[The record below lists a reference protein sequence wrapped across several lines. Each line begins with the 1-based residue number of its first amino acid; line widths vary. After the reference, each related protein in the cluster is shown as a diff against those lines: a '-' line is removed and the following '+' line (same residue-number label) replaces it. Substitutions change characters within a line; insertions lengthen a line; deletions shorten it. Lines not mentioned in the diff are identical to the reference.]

1 MAFSG
6 LISAHTLINSHIS
19 YFEIQRIHAKANS
32 YRGSSNSGLSLV
44 VRNTDIEGV
53 NIARLNH
60 NRAEQ
65 CSVVHF
71 SILHNGTRH
80 NLGAHLPEKKQHF
93 TSLAFL
99 ADDHLVSSSLRP
111 LQRFKRKHRH
121 LDQGSQFSVSAVGD
135 SLRDGILLAIQGYE
149 NTCPNVYQAR
159 SNRNVTNHCN
169 HKHLQP
175 ILSRFLT
182 RPLYGVPLA
191 LQSTR
196 VQGRSLD
203 CEKRHQC

>member
-32 YRGSSNSGLSLV
+32 YRGSSNIGLSLV
-44 VRNTDIEGV
+44 VRNTDIEGAT
-53 NIARLNH
+53 IARPNP
-60 NRAEQ
+60 NPAE
-65 CSVVHF
+65 
-71 SILHNGTRH
+71 
-80 NLGAHLPEKKQHF
+80 P
-93 TSLAFL
+93 
-99 ADDHLVSSSLRP
+99 
-111 LQRFKRKHRH
+111 
-121 LDQGSQFSVSAVGD
+121 FSVPAVCH

-182 RPLYGVPLA
+182 RPL
-191 LQSTR
+191 
-196 VQGRSLD
+196 
-203 CEKRHQC
+203 